1 MNENKN
7 ESEIYIDKKTIS
19 DIVNL
24 ENLEEELFREKYK
37 ERYRRILKNTIGLL
51 IVSVAIGILVVTFW
65 MPVLRVYGN
74 SMTPLLKNSDIIV
87 LSKSKNFEIGDVIAF
102 YYNNKILIKRVI
114 GESGDWIDITE
125 DGVVKVN
132 GKVIDEP
139 YIEEKSYGQCDLKFP
154 YQVPVDRIFVLGD
167 HRSASIDSRSSQ
179 IGCISEDQIVGKLAL
194 RVWPFKSIEIFK

>member
-7 ESEIYIDKKTIS
+7 ESEIYIEEKNIS

-24 ENLEEELFREKYK
+24 ESLEEELFREKYK
-37 ERYRRILKNTIGLL
+37 ERYRRILKNTIALL
-51 IVSVAIGILVVTFW
+51 IVSVAIGILVVTFL

-167 HRSASIDSRSSQ
+167 HRSVSIDSRSSQ
-179 IGCISEDQIVGKLAL
+179 IGCISEEQIVGKLAL
-194 RVWPFKSIEIFK
+194 RVWPFNSIEIF

>member
-7 ESEIYIDKKTIS
+7 ESEIYIEEKNIS
-19 DIVNL
+19 DIINL
-24 ENLEEELFREKYK
+24 ESLEEELFREKYK
-37 ERYRRILKNTIGLL
+37 ERYRRILKNTIALL
-51 IVSVAIGILVVTFW
+51 IVSVAIGILVVTFL

-167 HRSASIDSRSSQ
+167 HRSVSIDSRSSQ
-179 IGCISEDQIVGKLAL
+179 IGCISEEQIVGKLAL
-194 RVWPFKSIEIFK
+194 RVWPFNSIEIF

>member
-1 MNENKN
+1 MNDNKN
-7 ESEIYIDKKTIS
+7 ESEIYIEEKNIS

-24 ENLEEELFREKYK
+24 ESLEEELFREKYK

-125 DGVVKVN
+125 DGIVKVN

-167 HRSASIDSRSSQ
+167 HRSVSIDSRSSQ
-179 IGCISEDQIVGKLAL
+179 IGCISEEQIVGKLAL
-194 RVWPFKSIEIFK
+194 RVWPFNSIEIF